1 MPQEL
6 SGSLLLKS
14 MRSQASITDLLQAV
28 NSGSESARDELIG
41 VVYDELRRLA
51 NGYLRGERSDH
62 TLQPTALVHE
72 AYLRL
77 IGQDAVRW
85 RNRDH
90 FIAVAA
96 TMMRRVLVDHA
107 RGHNRDKRGGGAI
120 KLSLA
125 DADHFTRSEEVDF
138 VALDIVLEKLA
149 KDYPQES
156 QIVELRFFG
165 GLSISETARVLK
177 ISESTVERDWR
188 FARAWLLREMNGE

>member
-1 MPQEL
+1 MPAP
-6 SGSLLLKS
+6 
-14 MRSQASITDLLQAV
+14 ASVTDLLQAV
-28 NSGSESARDELIG
+28 NSGSQSARDELITR
-41 VVYDELRRLA
+41 VYDELRRLA
-51 NGYLRGERSDH
+51 DSYLRGERPDH

-77 IGQDAVRW
+77 VGQPGVQW
-85 RNRDH
+85 RNRNH

-107 RGHNRDKRGGGAI
+107 RGHNRDKRGGDRI

-125 DADHFTRSEEVDF
+125 EADCFTKSDDVDF
-138 VALDIVLEKLA
+138 VALDVTLEKLA

-165 GLSISETARVLK
+165 GLSIAETAQVLN
-177 ISESTVERDWR
+177 ISDSTVERDWK
-188 FARAWLLREMNGE
+188 FARAWLLREMNGR

>member
-1 MPQEL
+1 MT
-6 SGSLLLKS
+6 
-14 MRSQASITDLLQAV
+14 SQSTLADLLPPDSKE
-28 NSGSESARDELIG
+28 NPLERDALIDAL
-41 VVYDELRRLA
+41 YDELRLLA
-51 NGYLRGERSDH
+51 NSYLRSERSDH

-77 IGQDAVRW
+77 AGQDAVRW

-107 RGHNRDKRGGGAI
+107 RGHSRGKRGGGAV

-125 DADHFTRSEEVDF
+125 DVHELTGTDQLDF
-138 VALDIVLEKLA
+138 LALDVALEKLA

-156 QIVELRFFG
+156 KIVELRFFG
-165 GLSISETARVLK
+165 GLSINETARVLD

-188 FARAWLLREMNGE
+188 FARAWLLREMDGK

>member
-1 MPQEL
+1 MSSP
-6 SGSLLLKS
+6 
-14 MRSQASITDLLQAV
+14 ANVTDLLQAV
-28 NSGSESARDELIG
+28 NSGNQSARDELIA

-51 NGYLRGERSDH
+51 DSYLRGERADH

-77 IGQDAVRW
+77 VGQDNVRW

-107 RGHNRDKRGGGAI
+107 RGHNRNKRGGGQI
-120 KLSLA
+120 KLTLA
-125 DADHFTRSEEVDF
+125 DAERFIKSEEVDF
-138 VALDIVLEKLA
+138 MSLDEALEKFGH
-149 KDYPQES
+149 DYPQES

-165 GLSISETARVLK
+165 GLSIAETARVLK
-177 ISESTVERDWR
+177 VSESTIEREWK
-188 FARAWLLREMNGE
+188 FAQAWLLREMSGR

>member
-1 MPQEL
+1 MQ
-6 SGSLLLKS
+6 
-14 MRSQASITDLLQAV
+14 SQPSVTGLLQAL
-28 NSGSESARDELIG
+28 NAGSQSARDELIV

-51 NGYLRGERSDH
+51 DSYLRRERVGH

-77 IGQDAVRW
+77 VGQDSVRW

-90 FIAVAA
+90 FISMAA

-107 RGHNRDKRGGGAI
+107 RGHKRDKRGGGSV
-120 KLSLA
+120 KLSLTEA
-125 DADHFTRSEEVDF
+125 DGFITAAEVDF
-138 VALDIVLEKLA
+138 VVLDEALERLA

-165 GLSISETARVLK
+165 GLSIAETARLLK
-177 ISESTVERDWR
+177 VSDSTVERDWK
-188 FARAWLLREMNGE
+188 FARAWLLREMSV